1 MVPVLQL
8 EYITVAPTSRKD
20 WWSC

>member
-8 EYITVAPTSRKD
+8 EYITVAPTSTKD

>member
-8 EYITVAPTSRKD
+8 EYITVAPTSRKG
-20 WWSC
+20 WWSF